1 MANSYC
7 FIYWDNNNLFIPAQ
21 DVAREKEGEYA
32 RCRVQL
38 DFTNLM
44 ALAQSGRPVKKIR
57 AAGSIPPSLHRMW
70 GKLEGVGAEVK
81 LFNRTSGGGEQ
92 QVPDHI
98 LQESMV
104 EDALDAAIDEVPRST

>member
-7 FIYWDNNNLFIPAQ
+7 FIYWDNSNLFIPAQ

-32 RCRVQL
+32 RCRVRL

-70 GKLEGVGAEVK
+70 GKLEA
-81 LFNRTSGGGEQ
+81 EQ
-92 QVPDHI
+92 QTHI
-98 LQESMV
+98 SFSVLSTTLAVQNFSMEIV
-104 EDALDAAIDEVPRST
+104 QV